1 MFNEKS
7 VSTNYGKDV
16 KDVLTG
22 KPEGIIGAV
31 ALAAIGLAGLAI
43 KSIRDM
49 MKDQGSHYC

>member
-22 KPEGIIGAV
+22 KPEGIIGAIALSV
-31 ALAAIGLAGLAI
+31 AVVGTFAI
-43 KSIRDM
+43 KAIRDM